1 MFSGDNFLKNQT
13 FERSENFIC
22 EQSDK
27 KENKMERQTV
37 KIIDMKQAGLYI
49 KNGLQ
54 PVKIYY
60 DNKLVMEFDK
70 EKSNPLYTKWLNRTL
85 K

>member
-1 MFSGDNFLKNQT
+1 MYV
-13 FERSENFIC
+13 
-22 EQSDK
+22 
-27 KENKMERQTV
+27 NKATRRRLQMEGQTV
-37 KIIDMKQAGLYI
+37 KIINMKQAGLYI

-85 K
+85 R

>member
-22 EQSDK
+22 KQSDK

-54 PVKIYY
+54 PVKI
-60 DNKLVMEFDK
+60 
-70 EKSNPLYTKWLNRTL
+70 
-85 K
+85 

>member
-1 MFSGDNFLKNQT
+1 MYV
-13 FERSENFIC
+13 
-22 EQSDK
+22 
-27 KENKMERQTV
+27 NKVTRRRLQMERQTV

-49 KNGLQ
+49 KIGLQ

-85 K
+85 R

>member
-1 MFSGDNFLKNQT
+1 MRRLRN
-13 FERSENFIC
+13 
-22 EQSDK
+22 
-27 KENKMERQTV
+27 MERQTV
-37 KIIDMKQAGLYI
+37 KIIDMKQAGLYV

-54 PVKIYY
+54 PVRIYY
-60 DNKLVMEFDK
+60 DKKLVMEFDK

>member
-1 MFSGDNFLKNQT
+1 MQRK
-13 FERSENFIC
+13 
-22 EQSDK
+22 
-27 KENKMERQTV
+27 TV

-70 EKSNPLYTKWLNRTL
+70 EKSNPLYTKWLNRNL

>member
-1 MFSGDNFLKNQT
+1 
-13 FERSENFIC
+13 
-22 EQSDK
+22 
-27 KENKMERQTV
+27 MERQTV
-37 KIIDMKQAGLYI
+37 KIINMKQAGLYI
-49 KNGLQ
+49 KHGLQ

-70 EKSNPLYTKWLNRTL
+70 EKSNPLYTEWLNRTL

>member
-22 EQSDK
+22 KQSDK

-60 DNKLVMEFDK
+60 DNKLDMEFDK

>member
-1 MFSGDNFLKNQT
+1 MKNQT

-22 EQSDK
+22 KQSDK

-60 DNKLVMEFDK
+60 DNKLVMEFDL
-70 EKSNPLYTKWLNRTL
+70 SLIHI
-85 K
+85 

>member
-1 MFSGDNFLKNQT
+1 MKNQT

-22 EQSDK
+22 KQSDK